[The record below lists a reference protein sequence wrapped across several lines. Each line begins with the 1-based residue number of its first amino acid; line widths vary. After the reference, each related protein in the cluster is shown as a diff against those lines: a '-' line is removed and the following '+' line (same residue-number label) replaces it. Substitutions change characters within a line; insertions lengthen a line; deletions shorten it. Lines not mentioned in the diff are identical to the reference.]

1 MLPLGIIFDLD
12 DTLVHSALDFAQM
25 RQDIHCPEGEDI
37 LGYVERLRYKDSEM
51 ADMADAIIIQH
62 EIVEAQTSQW
72 IDGAKEFVE
81 ALHQRN
87 IPTAIVTRNCR
98 EATAIKLQ
106 CNRIPITTVITRE
119 DAPAKPD
126 PTALN
131 NIAEQW
137 QIAPQQIAYVGD
149 YLYDI
154 QVAYNAGMQA
164 WSFGYQTKQYPVAR
178 YFECYHA
185 IYRELFVR

>member
-37 LGYVERLRYKDSEM
+37 LGYVERLRHKDSEM
-51 ADMADAIIIQH
+51 ADIAEAIIIQH
-62 EIVEAQTSQW
+62 EVVEAQTSQW
-72 IDGAKEFVE
+72 IDGAKDFVE
-81 ALHQRN
+81 ALHVRN

-106 CNRIPITTVITRE
+106 RNQIPIKTVLTRE
-119 DAPAKPD
+119 DAPAKPN
-126 PTALN
+126 PTALK
-131 NIAEQW
+131 NIAERW
-137 QIAPQQIAYVGD
+137 QIAPEKIAYVGD

-154 QVAYNAGMQA
+154 QVAYHAGMQA
-164 WSFGYQTKQYPVAR
+164 WSFGYQTNDYPVER
-178 YFECYHA
+178 YFECYHT
-185 IYRELFVR
+185 IYKELFTR